1 MLVRDTNPAFT
12 GGTLTSLLTRRCVEL
27 HMEGRPWLEPRDDA
41 GAPTVIGAARIDPI
55 YLT

>member
-1 MLVRDTNPAFT
+1 MGA
-12 GGTLTSLLTRRCVEL
+12 
-27 HMEGRPWLEPRDDA
+27 RPLAGLLEPRDDA